1 MSEVRDLANRI
12 MMALARGVL
21 RMSTDA
27 GKRQQIQLELLEGEL
42 RDQVEVM
49 QFYGVYSRPLPGADY
64 AVAFIGGNREQGIA
78 IASADRRYHLQLLE
92 GEVALADDLG
102 NVIRLGRDA
111 MTINSVGPLN
121 IKAPAINIT
130 GPVTITGDVT
140 TTGHIVNNGKHVDS
154 EHTHGGV
161 MSGPG
166 NTGVVN

>member
-1 MSEVRDLANRI
+1 MSELRDLGNRI

-27 GKRQQIQLELLEGEL
+27 GKRQLLQIELLEGEL
-42 RDQVEVM
+42 RDNVEVM
-49 QFYGVYSRPLPGADY
+49 QFYGVYSRPLVGADY
-64 AVAFIGGNREQGIA
+64 TVAFIGGNREQGIA

-102 NVIRLGRDA
+102 NVIRLGRSA
-111 MTINSVGPLN
+111 MTVNSVGPLN

-140 TTGHIVNNGKHVDS
+140 TTGHIINNGKHVDS
-154 EHTHGGV
+154 DHTHGGV

-166 NTGVVN
+166 NTGVPN